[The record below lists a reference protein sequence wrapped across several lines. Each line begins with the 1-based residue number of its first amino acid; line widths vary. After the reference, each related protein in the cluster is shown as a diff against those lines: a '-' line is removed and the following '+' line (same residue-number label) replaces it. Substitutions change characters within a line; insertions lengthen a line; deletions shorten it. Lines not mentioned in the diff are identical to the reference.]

1 MKRKPAPTTA
11 RKPQDPRGFRTRVRA
26 DGSVRCWWE
35 PRAED
40 RKLGFAAV
48 DLDADRMTWSRRQ
61 AEDLNEKVAAAK
73 AEGPKGRAKVAAGRA
88 GARTIS
94 ALIASYRTSPHFTG
108 KLAEKTRDSYG
119 KLLLQIEEK
128 WGVYR
133 VAEFDKSVINTWYE
147 ALYAVKGPRMA
158 QALVRMMSILFARAE
173 VLRWRPENSNPCWRL
188 QIVTPDPRQRAG
200 AAEELAAIIAGAQ
213 ALGLP
218 GMEMAIRLAIYQG
231 QRQTDIRAV
240 TRGAFALVPRL
251 FPGETRVRKVWVWTF
266 VRSKKKNAGGMI
278 VHPDVVPQL
287 RALLADAGTA
297 GMPRRPEDPLILD
310 PATGRAYDE
319 FLFNKRWHAILAWA
333 AKPEGGDCPGISGL
347 QFRDLRRTFGVLARA
362 GGASKDDVGDVLGN
376 SAAVNP
382 ILGETYMPASF
393 DTASRAVAAVKSKT
407 PRRGRG
413 S

>member
-1 MKRKPAPTTA
+1 MSRKPATTTA
-11 RKPQDPRGFRTRVRA
+11 RKPQDPRGFRMRMRA

-40 RKLGFAAV
+40 RKLGFVPV

-61 AEDLNEKVAAAK
+61 AEELNEKVAAAK
-73 AEGPKGRAKVAAGRA
+73 AEGPKGRGKVAAGKA

-94 ALIASYRTSPHFTG
+94 ALIASYRKSPHFTT
-108 KLAEKTRDSYG
+108 KLAAKTRDSYG

-147 ALYAVKGPRMA
+147 ALFAAKGPRMA

-188 QIVTPDPRQRAG
+188 QIVTPVPRRRAG

-213 ALGLP
+213 ALGFP
-218 GMEMAIRLAIYQG
+218 GMELAIRLALYQG
-231 QRQTDIRAV
+231 QRQTDIRIA
-240 TRGAFALVPRL
+240 TRGAFALVPHL
-251 FPGETRVRKVWVWTF
+251 FPGEKRARKVWVWTF
-266 VRSKKKNAGGMI
+266 VRSKRGNAGCMI
-278 VHPDVVPQL
+278 VHPEVLPLL

-297 GMPRRPEDPLILD
+297 DKPRRAEDPLILD
-310 PATGRAYDE
+310 PVTGRAYDE
-319 FLFNKRWHAILAWA
+319 FLFNKRWRAILAWA
-333 AKPEGGDCPGISGL
+333 ADPKKGNCPDVANL
-347 QFRDLRRTFGVLARA
+347 QFRDLRRTFGVLARR
-362 GGASKDDVGDVLGN
+362 GGASRDDVGDVLGN

-382 ILGETYMPASF
+382 LLGEIYMPASF
-393 DTASRAVAAVKSKT
+393 DTASRAVAAVKPKT
-407 PRRGRG
+407 PRGR
-413 S
+413 